1 MTVTSMIVCE
11 FIRFL
16 QIQYFCSCFRLLSF
30 SIFIFPHRSGRLPRD
45 SIPILFSIEI
55 WFSGPS
61 SYRRQRET
69 KAAFFSVGLGP
80 PVLSFHFLVLGS
92 VLLVQLAVPA
102 SGSCSQF
109 RVCRSYCFSRVTC
122 RTHVEGSRFLLG
134 LSIAR
139 QESSQVRTVFPPVQ
153 ISCRSYC
160 FAATGIRFGC
170 GPFSRTGSLS
180 RQLRFPFRFWSAS
193 C

>member
-1 MTVTSMIVCE
+1 V
-11 FIRFL
+11 
-16 QIQYFCSCFRLLSF
+16 
-30 SIFIFPHRSGRLPRD
+30 
-45 SIPILFSIEI
+45 ILFQ
-55 WFSGPS
+55 FCFPLRFGFLVHL
-61 SYRRQRET
+61 RTGGKGET

-170 GPFSRTGSLS
+170 GQFSRTGSLS